1 MASATNE
8 NPWAPPVAFYFN
20 VQFEGDIEVPFQ
32 EVSGLSLEMETETIK
47 EGGENS
53 YSYQV
58 PVRRKHGNLV
68 LKRSLAPISEWL
80 ESYILGVLESNGSK
94 EITCLMVNISLL
106 DNEGEALESWMLLNA
121 YPVKWSISE
130 FGAQKNELAIE
141 QLELAYTN
149 LIRM

>member
-1 MASATNE
+1 MAAETKE
-8 NPWAPPVAFYFN
+8 DPWAPPVAFYFS

-80 ESYILGVLESNGSK
+80 ESYIVDVLESNGSE
-94 EITCLMVNISLL
+94 EIRCVMVNISLL
-106 DNEGEALESWMLLNA
+106 DSEGEALESWMLLNA
-121 YPVKWSISE
+121 YPVKWSMNE

>member
-1 MASATNE
+1 MAAETKE
-8 NPWAPPVAFYFN
+8 APWAPPVAFYFS

-32 EVSGLSLEMETETIK
+32 DVSGLSLEMETENIK

-68 LKRSLAPISEWL
+68 LKRSLAPISERL
-80 ESYILGVLESNGSK
+80 ESYIVGVLESNGSK
-94 EITCLMVNISLL
+94 PIKCCQVNISLL
-106 DNEGEALESWMLLNA
+106 DGEGEALESWSLLNA
-121 YPVKWSISE
+121 YPVKWSMNE
-130 FGAQKNELAIE
+130 FSAKKNELAIE